1 LRSHDS
7 RRVGFPARSLAF
19 VATCAVAL
27 GLLAVPAGATDG
39 PVVVLMKTA
48 ASASIEAGD
57 VASFTITV
65 SNTGASAAS
74 NITITDVLPDSAL
87 SWAENPDVGACQ
99 ITDDVLSCTVGVL
112 EAGASFSVTVE
123 ATTNPDVCDVM
134 LANTAT
140 VEVGNKLTLTA
151 SASIAITCPPPD
163 DGCTLTQGFWKTH
176 YPEAWPASVLSGGM
190 TLGSVTYTAAQ
201 LAAIF
206 NQPVRG
212 NGLISLSHQLIAAK
226 LNVGS
231 GADPT
236 SIQSAITAAD
246 ALIGGLVVPPVG
258 SGYLAPSTTTSLN
271 TALTNFNEGFTGPGH
286 CVDDEG
292 EGEGE

>member
-1 LRSHDS
+1 
-7 RRVGFPARSLAF
+7 V
-19 VATCAVAL
+19 TCAVAL
-27 GLLAVPAGATDG
+27 GLLALPAGATDG
-39 PVVVLMKTA
+39 PVVAVMKTA

-65 SNTGASAAS
+65 SNTGGSPAS
-74 NITITDVLPDSAL
+74 NISITDVLPGPTLA
-87 SWAENPDVGACQ
+87 WAENPDVGACS
-99 ITDDVLSCTVGVL
+99 IADDAGGDVLSCNVGVL
-112 EAGASFSVTVE
+112 DAGASFSVTVE
-123 ATTNPDVCDVM
+123 ATTNPAVCDVV

-151 SASIAITCPPPD
+151 SASISVTCPPTGG
-163 DGCTLTQGFWKTH
+163 GCTRTQGFWKTH
-176 YPEAWPASVLSGGM
+176 YPDAWPAAVLSGGM

-201 LAAIF
+201 LQAIF

-231 GADPT
+231 GADA
-236 SIQSAITAAD
+236 SGIQSAIDAAD

-258 SGYLAPSTTTSLN
+258 TGYLAPSSTSALN
-271 TALTNFNEGFTGPGH
+271 TALTNFNEGVTGPGH
-286 CVDDEG
+286 CDEEGG
-292 EGEGE
+292 EGE